1 MDYVVLDLEWNQASD
16 SRDARNRLLTFEII
30 EIGAVKL
37 NSRMEIV
44 DTFEELIRPQVYD
57 TMHHITEKLIGIHMK
72 DLSGC
77 RTFDVVMKDFLA
89 WCGEDFMFGTWGPQ
103 DLTELQKNVRYYGME
118 NRFPFPL
125 MYYDVQKLY
134 SLQFLDGKSRCSLE
148 AAVQALGL
156 DAGMPFH
163 RAEADAYYTALVMAE
178 LPMKRLK
185 KMLSVDYFRV
195 PSCRKEEIYLVFDR
209 YSKFVSRAYPD
220 RETAMQ
226 DNNAT
231 STVCYR
237 CGCNVK
243 RRLNWFSDNTKHC
256 YSLAYCP
263 KHGWLRGK
271 IRVKRVI
278 GSDQVFLVKTLR
290 LVGPD
295 EAAALSMR
303 QEELKNKRREKRL
316 RENRAE

>member
-1 MDYVVLDLEWNQASD
+1 MRIVFDLEWNQAEEKSKEAPD
-16 SRDARNRLLTFEII
+16 LTFEVI
-30 EIGAVKL
+30 ELGAVKVDDAG
-37 NSRMEIV
+37 RIV
-44 DTFEELIRPQVYD
+44 DTFERLVRPVVYPQLFYRVKEVVGL
-57 TMHHITEKLIGIHMK
+57 T
-72 DLSGC
+72 SGQLE
-77 RTFDVVMKDFLA
+77 RDGKPFPEVMEEFWEWSGPDA
-89 WCGEDFMFGTWGPQ
+89 VYCTWGSM

-156 DAGMPFH
+156 DGGMPFH

-295 EAAALSMR
+295 EAAALLVR

>member
-1 MDYVVLDLEWNQASD
+1 MRIVFDLEWNQAAEKSKEASD
-16 SRDARNRLLTFEII
+16 LTFEVI
-30 EIGAVKL
+30 ELGAVKVDDAGQ
-37 NSRMEIV
+37 IV
-44 DTFEELIRPQVYD
+44 DTFERLVRPVVYPQLFYRVKEVVGL
-57 TMHHITEKLIGIHMK
+57 TSGQLEREGRPFPEVMEEFWEWSGK
-72 DLSGC
+72 DAVYC
-77 RTFDVVMKDFLA
+77 
-89 WCGEDFMFGTWGPQ
+89 TWGSM

-295 EAAALSMR
+295 EAAALLVR